1 MTAVLHASDI
11 VRNYGVV
18 RALDGAD
25 IEVSEGEIH
34 GLIGP
39 NGSGKSTF
47 VDVLS
52 GRARPAA
59 GQVFLNGEDVTRR
72 SVRWRRLNGLARAFQ
87 HTSVFPAMTVGEQLL
102 VAADRTADSDL
113 DNVVATLDLERYL
126 ESPCETIAYGDQ
138 RRVDIALALVGRP
151 KVLLLDEPTAGL
163 SRAESLV
170 IAEHIAGLVENW
182 DVSVLL
188 VEHDMEVVFSICNR
202 LTVLNL
208 GRRLMTGTP
217 EEVRGTPE
225 VIKAYL
231 GSQA

>member
-1 MTAVLHASDI
+1 MTTALRASDVI
-11 VRNYGVV
+11 RTYGMV

-25 IEVSEGEIH
+25 IEVAEGEIH

-52 GRARPAA
+52 GRARPTA
-59 GQVFLNGEDVTRR
+59 GSVFLHGEDISRR
-72 SVRWRRLNGLARAFQ
+72 SIRWRRLNGLSRAFQ

-102 VAADRTADSDL
+102 VAAGRGGDGDL
-113 DNVVATLDLERYL
+113 DNVVAALDLEGHL
-126 ESPCETIAYGDQ
+126 DSQCETIAYGDQ

-163 SRAESLV
+163 SRAESLA
-170 IAEHIAGLVENW
+170 IADHIAGLVASW
-182 DVSVLL
+182 DISVLL
-188 VEHDMEVVFSICNR
+188 VEHDMEVVFSICDR

-208 GRRLMTGTP
+208 GKRLMTGTP
-217 EEVRGTPE
+217 DEVRGTPE
-225 VIKAYL
+225 VIRAYL

>member
-1 MTAVLHASDI
+1 MTTVLAATDI
-11 VRNYGVV
+11 VRTYGVV

-25 IEVSEGEIH
+25 IEVAEGEIH

-39 NGSGKSTF
+39 NGSGKSTL

-52 GRARPAA
+52 GRARPSS
-59 GQVFLNGEDVTRR
+59 GQVFLHAEDVTRR
-72 SVRWRRLNGLARAFQ
+72 PVRWRRLNGLSRAFQ
-87 HTSVFPAMTVGEQLL
+87 HTSVFPTMTVGEQLL
-102 VAADRTADSDL
+102 VAAGRSVDSDL
-113 DNVVATLDLERYL
+113 DSVVATLDLEPHL
-126 ESPCETIAYGDQ
+126 DTPVETIAYGDQ

-163 SRAESLV
+163 SRSESLV

-188 VEHDMEVVFSICNR
+188 VEHDMEVVFSICDR

-217 EEVRGTPE
+217 TDVRGTPE
-225 VIKAYL
+225 VIRAYL